1 MRDVFAFIRRT
12 PSREFLLRAS
22 YLEIYNE
29 QIHDLLSPAATGSLV
44 LQDSGVVVNL
54 REEVVMSVKGL
65 REVLERGEAN
75 RRTASTDW
83 NSRSSRSHSVFRLVS
98 ILLQGEHWKVAD
110 PIRSRP
116 LNHEKFPPDRMN
128 LVPQMGEYLVHPEEV
143 DFRLAEDDQLHH
155 PPL

>member
-98 ILLQGEHWKVAD
+98 ILLQGEH
-110 PIRSRP
+110 
-116 LNHEKFPPDRMN
+116 
-128 LVPQMGEYLVHPEEV
+128 
-143 DFRLAEDDQLHH
+143 
-155 PPL
+155 